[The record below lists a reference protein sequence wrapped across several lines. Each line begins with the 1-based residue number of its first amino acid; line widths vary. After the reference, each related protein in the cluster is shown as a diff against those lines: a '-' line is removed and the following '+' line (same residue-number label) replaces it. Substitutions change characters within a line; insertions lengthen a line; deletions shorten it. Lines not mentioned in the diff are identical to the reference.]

1 MNRFKFSSFK
11 LVAFFAVSI
20 FFLSCQDENELST
33 GSGEEPLGVQ
43 YLAENYYKQLPGAEV
58 EKIGAAY
65 KVLSHP
71 EMAEFIDARYR
82 INLQE
87 GMDQQEAYLVTEFG
101 HRVNDEIFRL
111 TGGSYA
117 SAGAEVVLPIYERLL
132 KEDSFTSLKGRTAAQ
147 ATERAQAACS
157 PWYRT
162 KSMGWTTL
170 HSNRIQWPAFF
181 VGSYNFEGKSDDCDY
196 VFYSQPYNK
205 YYKTAAIRALTSAS
219 QQALGWNGA
228 TSTDAAEPLVN
239 SNEAVFE
246 FGVGAGRIGYSYLF
260 QSNPGVK
267 FANDVR
273 VLLIPR

>member
-1 MNRFKFSSFK
+1 M
-11 LVAFFAVSI
+11 
-20 FFLSCQDENELST
+20 ST
-33 GSGEEPLGVQ
+33 GPGEETLDVQ
-43 YLAENYYKQLPGAEV
+43 YLAANYYKQLSEAEV
-58 EKIGAAY
+58 EKIGTAY
-65 KVLSHP
+65 KALSHA
-71 EMAEFIDARYR
+71 EMAEFIDARYE

-87 GMDQQEAYLVTEFG
+87 GMDPQEAQLVTAFG
-101 HRVNDEIFRL
+101 HRVNDEVFEL
-111 TGGSYA
+111 SGESYA
-117 SAGAEVVLPIYERLL
+117 SAGADVVLPVYERLL
-132 KEDSFTSLKGRTAAQ
+132 QEHAFMSLKGRTAAQ

-162 KSMGWTTL
+162 KNMGWTTF

-228 TSTDAAEPLVN
+228 TATDAAEPLVN

-246 FGVGAGRIGYSYLF
+246 FGVGAGRIGVSYLF
-260 QSNPGVK
+260 QSDPGVK

-273 VLLIPR
+273 VLLIPRQ